1 MKYLLDTN
9 TCIFLMKNNREVVV
23 QYRKNQEAGIAI
35 SVITAGELY
44 YGVYNSAYPDKNG
57 LALANFLIGVDT
69 LDFDNAA
76 AMEYGRIR
84 AILRQQGTP
93 IGTMDM
99 LIAAQA
105 KSAGLTLVTNN
116 TREFER
122 VNGLALVDWLGQ
134 TTAPC

>member
-9 TCIFLMKNNREVVV
+9 TCIFLMKNNREVAT

-44 YGVYNSAYPDKNG
+44 YGIYNSTYPEKNG
-57 LALANFLIGVDT
+57 SALANFLIGIEV

-84 AILRQQGTP
+84 AFLRRQGTP
-93 IGTMDM
+93 IGTMDL

-105 KSAGLTLVTNN
+105 KAAGLTLVTNN

-122 VNGLALVDWLGQ
+122 VKDLSLADWLG
-134 TTAPC
+134 

>member
-9 TCIFLMKNNREVVV
+9 TCVYLMKSNEAVVAH
-23 QYRKNQEAGIAI
+23 YRKKQSEGIAI
-35 SVITAGELY
+35 SVITAAELY
-44 YGVYNSAYPDKNG
+44 YGVYNSAFPEKNG
-57 LALANFLIGVDT
+57 ANLANFLIGVEI
-69 LDFDNAA
+69 LDFDSAA

-84 AILRQQGTP
+84 TILRQQGTP
-93 IGTMDM
+93 VGPMDL

-122 VNGLALVDWLGQ
+122 VKGLVLADWLG
-134 TTAPC
+134 